1 MEVVFVEFFPMTKL
15 MDEGYTGI
23 KIMIYTRENIKIIEL
38 VTMGNIIM
46 EMELFIMDIG
56 LMVFNLELDMKFG
69 MILLN
74 IQENIK
80 MAKKGIG
87 TYKWLD

>member
-1 MEVVFVEFFPMTKL
+1 MTKL

-23 KIMIYTRENIKIIEL
+23 KIMIYTRENIKMIEL

-56 LMVFNLELDMKFG
+56 LMVFNLELDMKIG
-69 MILLN
+69 MIILN
-74 IQENIK
+74 IKENIK
-80 MAKKGIG
+80 TAKKGIG

>member
-23 KIMIYTRENIKIIEL
+23 KMMIYTRENIKMIEL

-56 LMVFNLELDMKFG
+56 LMVFSLELDMKIG

>member
-23 KIMIYTRENIKIIEL
+23 KIMIYTRENIKMIEL

-46 EMELFIMDIG
+46 EIEIFIMDIG
-56 LMVFNLELDMKFG
+56 LMVFNLE
-69 MILLN
+69 
-74 IQENIK
+74 
-80 MAKKGIG
+80 
-87 TYKWLD
+87 